1 MTGKYPP
8 SIGHFYKDIIAGHV
22 AASHLARDF
31 GFRDI
36 FYDGES
42 HYYID
47 GSAVKF
53 GRRLCLVYDEKTE
66 KYYQLEEDGC
76 LKEIRGKGK
85 SSKKNK

>member
-31 GFRDI
+31 RFRDI

-47 GSAVKF
+47 GSAAKF
-53 GRRLCLVYDEKTE
+53 GRILCLAYDEKPE

-76 LKEIRGKGK
+76 LKEICGKGK
-85 SSKKNK
+85 